1 MNENCYEAVYSE
13 DYADYIVEYNGDRQV
28 LEEIYS
34 NACLLFIDNRYA
46 VLYTRKRDSYME
58 SFGELAYNIFP
69 KLLAP
74 MVGTADVANDG
85 IVMANDGRTML
96 SDDRTNE
103 NVYNSPSVLSM
114 INGENL
120 DNESVL
126 GLDGK
131 DVIIGIVDTGIDI
144 LNEEFRDEA
153 GRTRI
158 KYAWDQSINSFSGDT
173 LEKNTEKMTEETSE
187 EYPFGTYYTEEQL
200 NRVVEEGNSVLRGED
215 NHGNF
220 LASIAAGRNNGIAVN
235 SDLVVVKLKQ
245 AKENLKE
252 LYGVRQG
259 EAYSEADIML
269 AIAYILQCSYRLR
282 KTVSILIGFG
292 TNSGSHTGSAALEA
306 YINNI
311 GILRGV
317 CVSVAGGNE
326 GSAGHHTE
334 GDIEENEQA
343 VIEINVPEKTAF
355 TLEIWGKAPGV
366 YAIGMD
372 IAGGEIIDRIPPR
385 FDRSQ
390 IIRPIFGGG
399 TIYVDYFLVEGQSGD
414 ELILVRFF
422 DTPRGLYRITLTATG
437 AVEKQYRAWL
447 PVSSFVPEGLVFTNP
462 VTWGTVTVPGTA
474 VTPIVSAA
482 YNYSDGSIYVN
493 GSRGYTADL
502 MVKPDLAAP
511 GVNITGAGP
520 YSTSVTGSGS
530 SISAACAV
538 GAAALMQQWSRDR
551 ELSPYINGNQIR
563 QYFIRG
569 ADRERSRQY
578 PDRYFGFGTLDLR
591 KTFEALRNL

>member
-34 NACLLFIDNRYA
+34 NACLFFIDNRYA
-46 VLYTRKRDSYME
+46 ILYSKKRSDYME
-58 SFGELAYNIFP
+58 SFGNLAYNIFP

-74 MVGTADVANDG
+74 MDAAVGEAA
-85 IVMANDGRTML
+85 
-96 SDDRTNE
+96 
-103 NVYNSPSVLSM
+103 YNTPSILSM

-131 DVIIGIVDTGIDI
+131 DIVIGIVDTGIDI
-144 LNEEFRDEA
+144 LNEEFLNEY

-158 KYAWDQSINSFSGDT
+158 KYAWDQSANSSSGDGYAG
-173 LEKNTEKMTEETSE
+173 EF
-187 EYPFGTYYTEEQL
+187 PFGTYYTEEQL
-200 NRVVEEGNSVLRGED
+200 NRFVEEGNSVLRGED
-215 NHGNF
+215 NHGNY

-235 SDLVVVKLKQ
+235 SDLVVVKLKK

-326 GSAGHHTE
+326 GAAGHHTE
-334 GDIEENEQA
+334 GDIEDNEQA

-390 IIRPIFGGG
+390 IIKPIFGGG

-422 DTPRGLYRITLTATG
+422 DTPRGLYRITLTAAG
-437 AVEKQYRAWL
+437 AAEKSYRAWL
-447 PVSSFVPEGLVFTNP
+447 PVSQFAPEGLVFTNP

-474 VTPIVSAA
+474 KTPIVAAA

-493 GSRGYTADL
+493 GSRGYTADSV
-502 MVKPDLAAP
+502 VKPDLAAP
-511 GVNITGAGP
+511 GVGITGAGP
-520 YSTSVTGSGS
+520 YGTTVTGSGS

-551 ELSPYINGNQIR
+551 GLSPYINGNQIR
-563 QYFIRG
+563 QYLIRG
-569 ADRERSRQY
+569 ADRENSRRY
-578 PDRYFGFGTLDLR
+578 PDRYYGFGTLNLR
-591 KTFEALRNL
+591 KTFESLRNL

>member
-34 NACLLFIDNRYA
+34 NACLFFIDNRYA
-46 VLYTRKRDSYME
+46 ILYSKKRSDYME
-58 SFGELAYNIFP
+58 SFGNLAYNIFP

-74 MVGTADVANDG
+74 MDAAVGEAA
-85 IVMANDGRTML
+85 
-96 SDDRTNE
+96 
-103 NVYNSPSVLSM
+103 YNTPSILSM

-131 DVIIGIVDTGIDI
+131 DIVIGIVDTGIDI
-144 LNEEFRDEA
+144 LNEEFLNEY

-158 KYAWDQSINSFSGDT
+158 KYAWDQSVNSSSGDSYAG
-173 LEKNTEKMTEETSE
+173 EF
-187 EYPFGTYYTEEQL
+187 PFGTYYTEEQL
-200 NRVVEEGNSVLRGED
+200 NRFVEEGNSVLRGED
-215 NHGNF
+215 NHGNY

-235 SDLVVVKLKQ
+235 SDLVVVKLKK

-326 GSAGHHTE
+326 GSAGHHTD
-334 GDIEENEQA
+334 GDIEDNEQA

-390 IIRPIFGGG
+390 IIKPIFGGG
-399 TIYVDYFLVEGQSGD
+399 TIYVDYFLVEGQAGD

-437 AVEKQYRAWL
+437 TVEKQYRAWL

-474 VTPIVSAA
+474 VTPIVSGA

-493 GSRGYTADL
+493 GSRGYTANSV
-502 MVKPDLAAP
+502 VKPDLAAP

-520 YSTSVTGSGS
+520 YGTKVTGSGS

-551 ELSPYINGNQIR
+551 GLSPYINGNQIR
-563 QYFIRG
+563 QYLIRG
-569 ADRERSRQY
+569 ADRENSRRY
-578 PDRYFGFGTLDLR
+578 PDRYYGFGTLNLR
-591 KTFEALRNL
+591 KTFESLRNL

>member
-34 NACLLFIDNRYA
+34 NACLFFIDNRYA
-46 VLYTRKRDSYME
+46 ILYSKKRSDYME
-58 SFGELAYNIFP
+58 SFGNLAYNIFP

-74 MVGTADVANDG
+74 MDAAVGEAA
-85 IVMANDGRTML
+85 
-96 SDDRTNE
+96 
-103 NVYNSPSVLSM
+103 YNTPSILSM

-131 DVIIGIVDTGIDI
+131 DIVIGIVDTGIDI
-144 LNEEFRDEA
+144 LNEEFLNEY

-158 KYAWDQSINSFSGDT
+158 KYAWDQSVNSSSGDSYAG
-173 LEKNTEKMTEETSE
+173 EF
-187 EYPFGTYYTEEQL
+187 PFGTYYTEEQL
-200 NRVVEEGNSVLRGED
+200 NRFVEEGNSVLRGED
-215 NHGNF
+215 NHGNL

-235 SDLVVVKLKQ
+235 SDLVVVKLKK

-326 GSAGHHTE
+326 GSAGHHTD

-390 IIRPIFGGG
+390 IIKPIFGGG

-437 AVEKQYRAWL
+437 TVEKQYRAWL

-474 VTPIVSAA
+474 VTPIVSGA

-493 GSRGYTADL
+493 GSRGYTANSV
-502 MVKPDLAAP
+502 VKPDLAAP

-520 YSTSVTGSGS
+520 YGTKVTGSGS

-551 ELSPYINGNQIR
+551 GLSPYINGNQIR

-569 ADRERSRQY
+569 ADRENNRRY
-578 PDRYFGFGTLDLR
+578 PDRYYGFGTLNLR
-591 KTFEALRNL
+591 KTFESLRNL

>member
-34 NACLLFIDNRYA
+34 NACLFFVDNRYA
-46 VLYTRKRDSYME
+46 ILYSKKRSDYME
-58 SFGELAYNIFP
+58 SFGNLAYNIFP

-74 MVGTADVANDG
+74 MDAAVGEAA
-85 IVMANDGRTML
+85 
-96 SDDRTNE
+96 
-103 NVYNSPSVLSM
+103 YNTPSILSM

-131 DVIIGIVDTGIDI
+131 DIVIGIVDTGIDI
-144 LNEEFRDEA
+144 LNEEFLNEY

-158 KYAWDQSINSFSGDT
+158 KYAWDQSVNSSSGDSYAG
-173 LEKNTEKMTEETSE
+173 EF
-187 EYPFGTYYTEEQL
+187 PFGTYYTEEQL
-200 NRVVEEGNSVLRGED
+200 NRFVEEGNSVLRGED
-215 NHGNF
+215 NHGNY
-220 LASIAAGRNNGIAVN
+220 LASIAAGRNNGIAEN
-235 SDLVVVKLKQ
+235 SDLVVVKLKK

-326 GSAGHHTE
+326 GAAGHHTE
-334 GDIEENEQA
+334 GDIEDNEQA

-390 IIRPIFGGG
+390 IIKPIFGGG
-399 TIYVDYFLVEGQSGD
+399 TIYVDYFLVEGQAGD

-437 AVEKQYRAWL
+437 TVEKQYRAWL

-474 VTPIVSAA
+474 VTPIVSGA

-493 GSRGYTADL
+493 GSRGYTANSV
-502 MVKPDLAAP
+502 VKPDLAAP

-520 YSTSVTGSGS
+520 YGTKVTGSGS

-551 ELSPYINGNQIR
+551 GLSPYINGNQIR

-569 ADRERSRQY
+569 ADRENSRRY
-578 PDRYFGFGTLDLR
+578 PDRYYGFGTLNLR
-591 KTFEALRNL
+591 KTFESLRNL

>member
-34 NACLLFIDNRYA
+34 NACLFFIDNRYA
-46 VLYTRKRDSYME
+46 ILYSKKRSDYME
-58 SFGELAYNIFP
+58 SFGNLAYNIFP

-74 MVGTADVANDG
+74 MDEAVGEAA
-85 IVMANDGRTML
+85 
-96 SDDRTNE
+96 
-103 NVYNSPSVLSM
+103 YNTPSILSM

-131 DVIIGIVDTGIDI
+131 DIVIGIVDTGIDI
-144 LNEEFRDEA
+144 LNEEFLNEY

-158 KYAWDQSINSFSGDT
+158 KYAWDQSVNSSSGDSYAG
-173 LEKNTEKMTEETSE
+173 EF
-187 EYPFGTYYTEEQL
+187 PFGTYYTEEQL
-200 NRVVEEGNSVLRGED
+200 NRFVEEGNSVLRGED
-215 NHGNF
+215 NHGNY

-235 SDLVVVKLKQ
+235 SDLVVVKLKK

-326 GSAGHHTE
+326 GSAGHHTD
-334 GDIEENEQA
+334 GDIEDNEQA

-390 IIRPIFGGG
+390 IIKPIFGGG

-437 AVEKQYRAWL
+437 TVEKQYRAWL

-474 VTPIVSAA
+474 VTPIVSGA

-493 GSRGYTADL
+493 GSRGYTANSV
-502 MVKPDLAAP
+502 VKPDLAAP

-520 YSTSVTGSGS
+520 YGTKVTGSGS

-551 ELSPYINGNQIR
+551 GLSPYINGNQIR
-563 QYFIRG
+563 QYLIRG
-569 ADRERSRQY
+569 ADRENSRRY
-578 PDRYFGFGTLDLR
+578 PDRYYGFGTLNLR
-591 KTFEALRNL
+591 KTFESMRNL

>member
-34 NACLLFIDNRYA
+34 NACLFFIDNRYA
-46 VLYTRKRDSYME
+46 ILYSKKRSDYME
-58 SFGELAYNIFP
+58 SFGNLAYNIFP

-74 MVGTADVANDG
+74 MDAAVGETA
-85 IVMANDGRTML
+85 
-96 SDDRTNE
+96 
-103 NVYNSPSVLSM
+103 YNTPSILSM

-131 DVIIGIVDTGIDI
+131 DIVIGIVETGIDI
-144 LNEEFRDEA
+144 LNEEFLNEY

-158 KYAWDQSINSFSGDT
+158 KYAWDQSVNSSSGDSYAG
-173 LEKNTEKMTEETSE
+173 EF
-187 EYPFGTYYTEEQL
+187 PFGTYYTEEQL
-200 NRVVEEGNSVLRGED
+200 NRFVEEGNSVLRGED
-215 NHGNF
+215 NHGNL

-235 SDLVVVKLKQ
+235 SDLVVVKLKK

-326 GSAGHHTE
+326 GSAGHHTD

-390 IIRPIFGGG
+390 IIKPIFGGG

-437 AVEKQYRAWL
+437 TVEKQYRAWL

-474 VTPIVSAA
+474 VTPIVSGA

-493 GSRGYTADL
+493 GSRGYTANSV
-502 MVKPDLAAP
+502 VKPDLAAP

-520 YSTSVTGSGS
+520 YGTKVTGSGS

-551 ELSPYINGNQIR
+551 GLSPYINGNQIR

-569 ADRERSRQY
+569 ADRENNRRY
-578 PDRYFGFGTLDLR
+578 PDRYYGFGTLNLR
-591 KTFEALRNL
+591 KTFESLRNL

>member
-34 NACLLFIDNRYA
+34 NACLFFIDNRYA
-46 VLYTRKRDSYME
+46 ILYSKKRSDYME
-58 SFGELAYNIFP
+58 SFGNLAYNIFP

-74 MVGTADVANDG
+74 MDAAVGETA
-85 IVMANDGRTML
+85 
-96 SDDRTNE
+96 
-103 NVYNSPSVLSM
+103 YNTPSILSM

-131 DVIIGIVDTGIDI
+131 DIVIGIVDTGIDI
-144 LNEEFRDEA
+144 LNEEFLNEY

-158 KYAWDQSINSFSGDT
+158 KYAWDQSVNSSSGDSYAG
-173 LEKNTEKMTEETSE
+173 EF
-187 EYPFGTYYTEEQL
+187 PFGTYYTEEQL
-200 NRVVEEGNSVLRGED
+200 NRFVEEGNSVLRGED
-215 NHGNF
+215 NHGNL

-235 SDLVVVKLKQ
+235 SDLVVVKLKK

-326 GSAGHHTE
+326 GSAGHHTD

-390 IIRPIFGGG
+390 IIKPIFGGG

-437 AVEKQYRAWL
+437 TVEKQYRAWL

-474 VTPIVSAA
+474 VTPIVSGA

-493 GSRGYTADL
+493 GSRGYTANSV
-502 MVKPDLAAP
+502 VKPDLAAP

-520 YSTSVTGSGS
+520 YGTKVTGSGS

-551 ELSPYINGNQIR
+551 GLSPYINGNQIR

-569 ADRERSRQY
+569 ADRENSRRY
-578 PDRYFGFGTLDLR
+578 PDRYYGFGTLNLR
-591 KTFEALRNL
+591 KTFESLRNL

>member
-34 NACLLFIDNRYA
+34 NACLFFIDNRYA
-46 VLYTRKRDSYME
+46 ILYSKKRSDYME
-58 SFGELAYNIFP
+58 SFGNLAYNIFP

-74 MVGTADVANDG
+74 MDAAVGEAA
-85 IVMANDGRTML
+85 
-96 SDDRTNE
+96 
-103 NVYNSPSVLSM
+103 YNTPSILSM

-131 DVIIGIVDTGIDI
+131 DIVIGIVDTGIDI
-144 LNEEFRDEA
+144 LNEEFLNEY

-158 KYAWDQSINSFSGDT
+158 KYAWDQSVNSSSGDGYAG
-173 LEKNTEKMTEETSE
+173 EF
-187 EYPFGTYYTEEQL
+187 PFGTYYTEEQL
-200 NRVVEEGNSVLRGED
+200 NRFVEEGNSVLRGED
-215 NHGNF
+215 NHGNY

-235 SDLVVVKLKQ
+235 SDLVVVKLKK

-326 GSAGHHTE
+326 GSASHHTD
-334 GDIEENEQA
+334 GDIEDNEQA

-390 IIRPIFGGG
+390 IIKPIFGGG

-437 AVEKQYRAWL
+437 TVEKQYRAWL

-474 VTPIVSAA
+474 VTPIVSGA

-493 GSRGYTADL
+493 GSRGYTANSV
-502 MVKPDLAAP
+502 VKPDIAAP

-520 YSTSVTGSGS
+520 YGTKVTGSGS

-551 ELSPYINGNQIR
+551 GLSPYINGNQIR
-563 QYFIRG
+563 QYLIRG
-569 ADRERSRQY
+569 ADRENSRRY
-578 PDRYFGFGTLDLR
+578 PDRYYGFGTLNLR
-591 KTFEALRNL
+591 KTFESLRNL

>member
-34 NACLLFIDNRYA
+34 NACLFFIDNRYA
-46 VLYTRKRDSYME
+46 ILYSKKRSDYME
-58 SFGELAYNIFP
+58 SFGNLAYNIFP

-74 MVGTADVANDG
+74 MDAAVGEAA
-85 IVMANDGRTML
+85 
-96 SDDRTNE
+96 
-103 NVYNSPSVLSM
+103 YNTPSILSM

-131 DVIIGIVDTGIDI
+131 DIVIGIVDTGIDI
-144 LNEEFRDEA
+144 LNEEFLNEY

-158 KYAWDQSINSFSGDT
+158 KYAWDQSVNSSSGDGYAG
-173 LEKNTEKMTEETSE
+173 EF
-187 EYPFGTYYTEEQL
+187 PFGTYYTEEQL
-200 NRVVEEGNSVLRGED
+200 NRFVEEGNSVLRGED
-215 NHGNF
+215 NHGNY

-235 SDLVVVKLKQ
+235 SDLVVVKLKK

-259 EAYSEADIML
+259 KAYSEADIML

-326 GSAGHHTE
+326 GSAGHHTD

-390 IIRPIFGGG
+390 IIKPIFGGG

-414 ELILVRFF
+414 ELMLVRFF

-437 AVEKQYRAWL
+437 TVEKQYRAWL

-474 VTPIVSAA
+474 VTPIVSGA

-493 GSRGYTADL
+493 GSRGYTANSV
-502 MVKPDLAAP
+502 VKPDLAAP

-520 YSTSVTGSGS
+520 YGTKVTGSGS

-551 ELSPYINGNQIR
+551 GLSPYINGNQIR

-569 ADRERSRQY
+569 ADRENSRRY
-578 PDRYFGFGTLDLR
+578 PDRYYGFGTLNLR
-591 KTFEALRNL
+591 KTFESLRNL

>member
-34 NACLLFIDNRYA
+34 NACLFFIDNRYA
-46 VLYTRKRDSYME
+46 ILYSKKRSDYME
-58 SFGELAYNIFP
+58 SFGNLAYNIFP

-74 MVGTADVANDG
+74 MDEAVGEAA
-85 IVMANDGRTML
+85 
-96 SDDRTNE
+96 
-103 NVYNSPSVLSM
+103 YNTPSILSM

-131 DVIIGIVDTGIDI
+131 DIVIGIVDTGIDI
-144 LNEEFRDEA
+144 LNEEFLNEY

-158 KYAWDQSINSFSGDT
+158 KYAWDQSVNSSSGDSYAG
-173 LEKNTEKMTEETSE
+173 EF
-187 EYPFGTYYTEEQL
+187 PFGTYYTEEQL
-200 NRVVEEGNSVLRGED
+200 NRFVEEGNSVLRGED
-215 NHGNF
+215 NHGNY
-220 LASIAAGRNNGIAVN
+220 LASIAAGRNNGIAEN
-235 SDLVVVKLKQ
+235 SDLVVVKLKK

-326 GSAGHHTE
+326 GSAGHHTD

-390 IIRPIFGGG
+390 IIKPIFGGG

-437 AVEKQYRAWL
+437 TVEKQYRAWL

-474 VTPIVSAA
+474 VTPIVSGA

-493 GSRGYTADL
+493 GSRGYTANSV
-502 MVKPDLAAP
+502 VKPDLAAP

-520 YSTSVTGSGS
+520 YGTKVTGSGS

-551 ELSPYINGNQIR
+551 GLSPYINGNQIR
-563 QYFIRG
+563 QYLIRG
-569 ADRERSRQY
+569 ADRENSRRY
-578 PDRYFGFGTLDLR
+578 PDRYYGFGILNLR
-591 KTFEALRNL
+591 KTFESLRNL

>member
-34 NACLLFIDNRYA
+34 DACLFFIDNRYA
-46 VLYTRKRDSYME
+46 ILYSKKRSDYME
-58 SFGELAYNIFP
+58 SFGNLAYNIFP

-74 MVGTADVANDG
+74 MDAAVGEAA
-85 IVMANDGRTML
+85 
-96 SDDRTNE
+96 
-103 NVYNSPSVLSM
+103 YNTPSILSM

-131 DVIIGIVDTGIDI
+131 DIVIGIVDTGIDI
-144 LNEEFRDEA
+144 LNEEFLNEY

-158 KYAWDQSINSFSGDT
+158 KYAWDQSVNSSSGDSYAG
-173 LEKNTEKMTEETSE
+173 EF
-187 EYPFGTYYTEEQL
+187 PFGTYYTEEQL
-200 NRVVEEGNSVLRGED
+200 NRFVEEGNSVLRGED
-215 NHGNF
+215 NHGNY

-235 SDLVVVKLKQ
+235 SDLVVVKLKK

-326 GSAGHHTE
+326 GSAGHHTD

-390 IIRPIFGGG
+390 IIKPIFGGG
-399 TIYVDYFLVEGQSGD
+399 TIYVDYFLVEGQAGD

-437 AVEKQYRAWL
+437 TVEKQYRAWL

-474 VTPIVSAA
+474 VTPIVSGA

-493 GSRGYTADL
+493 GSRGYTANSV
-502 MVKPDLAAP
+502 VKPDLAAP

-520 YSTSVTGSGS
+520 YGTKVTGSGS

-551 ELSPYINGNQIR
+551 GLSPYINGNQIR
-563 QYFIRG
+563 QYLIRG
-569 ADRERSRQY
+569 ADRENSRRY
-578 PDRYFGFGTLDLR
+578 PDRYYGFGTLNLR
-591 KTFEALRNL
+591 KTFESLRNL

>member
-34 NACLLFIDNRYA
+34 NACLFFIDNRYA
-46 VLYTRKRDSYME
+46 ILYSKKRSDYME
-58 SFGELAYNIFP
+58 SFGNLAYNIFP

-74 MVGTADVANDG
+74 MDVAG
-85 IVMANDGRTML
+85 GEAA
-96 SDDRTNE
+96 
-103 NVYNSPSVLSM
+103 YNTPSILSM

-131 DVIIGIVDTGIDI
+131 DIVIGIVDTGIDI
-144 LNEEFRDEA
+144 LNEEFLNEY

-158 KYAWDQSINSFSGDT
+158 KYAWDQSVNSSSGDSYAG
-173 LEKNTEKMTEETSE
+173 EF
-187 EYPFGTYYTEEQL
+187 PFGTYYTEEQL
-200 NRVVEEGNSVLRGED
+200 NRFVEEGKSVLRGED
-215 NHGNF
+215 NHGNY
-220 LASIAAGRNNGIAVN
+220 LASIAAGRNNGIAEN
-235 SDLVVVKLKQ
+235 SDLVVVKLKK

-252 LYGVRQG
+252 LYGVRRG

-326 GSAGHHTE
+326 GAAGHHTE
-334 GDIEENEQA
+334 GDIEDNEQA

-390 IIRPIFGGG
+390 IIKPIFGGG

-422 DTPRGLYRITLTATG
+422 DTPRGLYRITLTAAG
-437 AVEKQYRAWL
+437 AAGKSYRAWL
-447 PVSSFVPEGLVFTNP
+447 PVSQFAPEGLVLTNP

-474 VTPIVSAA
+474 KTPIVAAA

-493 GSRGYTADL
+493 GSRGYTADSV
-502 MVKPDLAAP
+502 VKPDLAAP

-520 YSTSVTGSGS
+520 YGTKVTGSGS

-551 ELSPYINGNQIR
+551 GLSPYINGNQIR
-563 QYFIRG
+563 QYLIRG
-569 ADRERSRQY
+569 ADRENSRRY
-578 PDRYFGFGTLDLR
+578 PDRYYGFGILNLR
-591 KTFEALRNL
+591 KTFESLRNL

>member
-13 DYADYIVEYNGDRQV
+13 DYADYIVEYNGDRQI

-34 NACLLFIDNRYA
+34 NACLFFIDNRYA
-46 VLYTRKRDSYME
+46 ILYSKKRSDYME
-58 SFGELAYNIFP
+58 SFGNLAYNIFP

-74 MVGTADVANDG
+74 MDVAEG
-85 IVMANDGRTML
+85 EAA
-96 SDDRTNE
+96 
-103 NVYNSPSVLSM
+103 YNTPSILSM

-131 DVIIGIVDTGIDI
+131 DIVIGIVDTGIDI
-144 LNEEFRDEA
+144 LNEEFLNEY

-158 KYAWDQSINSFSGDT
+158 KYAWDQSVNSSSGDSYAG
-173 LEKNTEKMTEETSE
+173 EF
-187 EYPFGTYYTEEQL
+187 PFGTYYTEEQL
-200 NRVVEEGNSVLRGED
+200 NRFVEEGNSVLRGED
-215 NHGNF
+215 NHGNY

-245 AKENLKE
+245 AKGNLKE

-326 GSAGHHTE
+326 GAAGHHTE
-334 GDIEENEQA
+334 GDIEDNEQA

-390 IIRPIFGGG
+390 IIKPIFGGG

-422 DTPRGLYRITLTATG
+422 DTPRGLYRITLTAAG
-437 AVEKQYRAWL
+437 AAGKSYRAWL
-447 PVSSFVPEGLVFTNP
+447 PVSQFAPEGLVFTNP

-474 VTPIVSAA
+474 KTPIVAAA

-493 GSRGYTADL
+493 GSRGYTADSV
-502 MVKPDLAAP
+502 VKPDLAAP
-511 GVNITGAGP
+511 GVGITGAGP
-520 YSTSVTGSGS
+520 YGTTVTGSGS

-551 ELSPYINGNQIR
+551 GLSPYINGNQIR

-569 ADRERSRQY
+569 ADRENNRRY
-578 PDRYFGFGTLDLR
+578 PDRYYGFGTLNLR
-591 KTFEALRNL
+591 KTFESLRTL

>member
-34 NACLLFIDNRYA
+34 NACLFFIDNRYA
-46 VLYTRKRDSYME
+46 ILYSKKRSDYME
-58 SFGELAYNIFP
+58 SFGNLAYNIFP

-74 MVGTADVANDG
+74 MDAAGGEAA
-85 IVMANDGRTML
+85 
-96 SDDRTNE
+96 
-103 NVYNSPSVLSM
+103 YNTPSILSM

-131 DVIIGIVDTGIDI
+131 DIVIGIVDTGIDI
-144 LNEEFRDEA
+144 LNEEFLNEY

-158 KYAWDQSINSFSGDT
+158 KYAWDQSVNSSSGDSYAG
-173 LEKNTEKMTEETSE
+173 EF
-187 EYPFGTYYTEEQL
+187 PFGTYYTEEQL
-200 NRVVEEGNSVLRGED
+200 NRFVEEGNSVLRGED

-220 LASIAAGRNNGIAVN
+220 LASIAAGRNNGIAEN
-235 SDLVVVKLKQ
+235 SDLVVVKLKK

-326 GSAGHHTE
+326 GSAGHHTD

-390 IIRPIFGGG
+390 IIKPIFGGG

-437 AVEKQYRAWL
+437 TVEKQYRAWL

-474 VTPIVSAA
+474 VTPIVSGA

-493 GSRGYTADL
+493 GSRGYTANSV
-502 MVKPDLAAP
+502 VKPDLAAP

-520 YSTSVTGSGS
+520 YGTKVTGSGS

-551 ELSPYINGNQIR
+551 GLSPYINGNQIR

-569 ADRERSRQY
+569 ADRENNRRY
-578 PDRYFGFGTLDLR
+578 PDRYYGFGTLNLR
-591 KTFEALRNL
+591 KTFESLRNL

>member
-13 DYADYIVEYNGDRQV
+13 DYADYIVEYNGDRQI

-34 NACLLFIDNRYA
+34 NACLFFIDNRYA
-46 VLYTRKRDSYME
+46 ILYSKKRSDYME
-58 SFGELAYNIFP
+58 SFGNLAYNIFP

-74 MVGTADVANDG
+74 MDVAG
-85 IVMANDGRTML
+85 GEAA
-96 SDDRTNE
+96 
-103 NVYNSPSVLSM
+103 YNTPSILSM

-131 DVIIGIVDTGIDI
+131 DIVIGIVDTGIDI
-144 LNEEFRDEA
+144 LNEEFLNEY

-158 KYAWDQSINSFSGDT
+158 KYAWDQSVNSSSGDSYAG
-173 LEKNTEKMTEETSE
+173 EF
-187 EYPFGTYYTEEQL
+187 PFGTYYTEEQL
-200 NRVVEEGNSVLRGED
+200 NRFVEEGNSVLRGED
-215 NHGNF
+215 NHGNY

-245 AKENLKE
+245 AKGNLKE

-326 GSAGHHTE
+326 GADGHHTE
-334 GDIEENEQA
+334 GDIEDNEQA

-390 IIRPIFGGG
+390 IIKPIFGGG

-422 DTPRGLYRITLTATG
+422 DTPRGLYRITLTAAG
-437 AVEKQYRAWL
+437 AAGKSYRAWL
-447 PVSSFVPEGLVFTNP
+447 PVSQFAPEGLVFTNP

-474 VTPIVSAA
+474 KTPIVAAA

-493 GSRGYTADL
+493 GSRGYTADSV
-502 MVKPDLAAP
+502 VKPDLAAP
-511 GVNITGAGP
+511 GVGITGAGP
-520 YSTSVTGSGS
+520 YGTTVTGSGS

-551 ELSPYINGNQIR
+551 GLSPYINGNQIR
-563 QYFIRG
+563 QYLIRG
-569 ADRERSRQY
+569 ADRENSHRY
-578 PDRYFGFGTLDLR
+578 PDRYYGFGILNLR
-591 KTFEALRNL
+591 KTFESLRNL

>member
-34 NACLLFIDNRYA
+34 NACLFFIDNRYA
-46 VLYTRKRDSYME
+46 ILYSKKRSDYME
-58 SFGELAYNIFP
+58 SFGNLAYNIFP

-74 MVGTADVANDG
+74 MDAAVGEAA
-85 IVMANDGRTML
+85 
-96 SDDRTNE
+96 
-103 NVYNSPSVLSM
+103 YNTPSILSM

-131 DVIIGIVDTGIDI
+131 DIVIGIVDTGIDI
-144 LNEEFRDEA
+144 LNEEFLNEY

-158 KYAWDQSINSFSGDT
+158 KYAWDQSVNSSSGDGYAG
-173 LEKNTEKMTEETSE
+173 EF
-187 EYPFGTYYTEEQL
+187 PFGTYYTEEQL
-200 NRVVEEGNSVLRGED
+200 NRFVEEGNSVLRGED
-215 NHGNF
+215 NHGNY

-235 SDLVVVKLKQ
+235 SDLVVVKLKK

-317 CVSVAGGNE
+317 CVRVAGGNE
-326 GSAGHHTE
+326 GSASHHTD
-334 GDIEENEQA
+334 GDIEDNEQA

-390 IIRPIFGGG
+390 IIKPIFGGG
-399 TIYVDYFLVEGQSGD
+399 TIYVDYFLVEGQAGD

-437 AVEKQYRAWL
+437 TVEKQYRAWL

-474 VTPIVSAA
+474 VTPIVSGA

-493 GSRGYTADL
+493 GSRGYTANSV
-502 MVKPDLAAP
+502 VKPDLAAP

-520 YSTSVTGSGS
+520 YGTKVTGSGS

-551 ELSPYINGNQIR
+551 GLSPYINGNQIR
-563 QYFIRG
+563 QYLIRG
-569 ADRERSRQY
+569 ADRENSRRY
-578 PDRYFGFGTLDLR
+578 PDRYYGFGTLNLR
-591 KTFEALRNL
+591 KTFESLRNL

>member
-34 NACLLFIDNRYA
+34 NACLFFIDNRYA
-46 VLYTRKRDSYME
+46 ILYSKKRSDYME
-58 SFGELAYNIFP
+58 SFGNLAYNIFP

-74 MVGTADVANDG
+74 MDAAVGEAA
-85 IVMANDGRTML
+85 
-96 SDDRTNE
+96 
-103 NVYNSPSVLSM
+103 YNTPSILSM

-131 DVIIGIVDTGIDI
+131 DIVIGIVDTGIDI
-144 LNEEFRDEA
+144 LNEEFLNEY

-158 KYAWDQSINSFSGDT
+158 KYAWDQSVNSSSGDGYAG
-173 LEKNTEKMTEETSE
+173 EF
-187 EYPFGTYYTEEQL
+187 PFGTYYTEEQL
-200 NRVVEEGNSVLRGED
+200 NRFVEEGNSVLRGED
-215 NHGNF
+215 NHGNY

-235 SDLVVVKLKQ
+235 SDLVVVKLKK

-259 EAYSEADIML
+259 KAYSEADIML

-326 GSAGHHTE
+326 GSAGHHTD

-390 IIRPIFGGG
+390 IIKPIFGGG

-437 AVEKQYRAWL
+437 TVEKQYRAWL

-474 VTPIVSAA
+474 VTPIVSGA

-493 GSRGYTADL
+493 GSRGYTANSV
-502 MVKPDLAAP
+502 VKPDLAAP

-520 YSTSVTGSGS
+520 YGTKVTGSGS

-551 ELSPYINGNQIR
+551 GLSPYINGNQIR

-569 ADRERSRQY
+569 ADRENSRRY
-578 PDRYFGFGTLDLR
+578 PDRYYGFGTLNLR
-591 KTFEALRNL
+591 KTFESLRNL

>member
-34 NACLLFIDNRYA
+34 NACLFFIDNRYA
-46 VLYTRKRDSYME
+46 ILYSKKRSDYME
-58 SFGELAYNIFP
+58 SFGNLAYNIFP

-74 MVGTADVANDG
+74 MDAAGGEAA
-85 IVMANDGRTML
+85 
-96 SDDRTNE
+96 
-103 NVYNSPSVLSM
+103 YNTPSILSM

-131 DVIIGIVDTGIDI
+131 DIVIGIVDTGIDI
-144 LNEEFRDEA
+144 LNEEFLNEY

-158 KYAWDQSINSFSGDT
+158 KYAWDQSVNSSSGDGYAG
-173 LEKNTEKMTEETSE
+173 EF
-187 EYPFGTYYTEEQL
+187 PFGTYYTEEQL
-200 NRVVEEGNSVLRGED
+200 NRFVEEGNSVLRGED
-215 NHGNF
+215 NHGNY
-220 LASIAAGRNNGIAVN
+220 LASIAAGRNNGIAEN
-235 SDLVVVKLKQ
+235 SDLVVVKLKK

-326 GSAGHHTE
+326 GAAGHHTE
-334 GDIEENEQA
+334 GDIEDNEQA

-390 IIRPIFGGG
+390 IIKPIFGGG
-399 TIYVDYFLVEGQSGD
+399 TIYVDYFLVEGQAGD

-437 AVEKQYRAWL
+437 TVEKQYRAWL

-474 VTPIVSAA
+474 VTPIVSGA

-493 GSRGYTADL
+493 GSRGYTANSV
-502 MVKPDLAAP
+502 VKPDLAAP

-520 YSTSVTGSGS
+520 YGTKVTGSGS

-538 GAAALMQQWSRDR
+538 GAAALMQQWSRDSG
-551 ELSPYINGNQIR
+551 LSPYINGNQIR
-563 QYFIRG
+563 QYLIRG
-569 ADRERSRQY
+569 ADRENSRRY
-578 PDRYFGFGTLDLR
+578 PDRYYGFGTLNLR
-591 KTFEALRNL
+591 KTFESLRNL

>member
-34 NACLLFIDNRYA
+34 NACLFFIDNRYA
-46 VLYTRKRDSYME
+46 ILYSKKRSDYME
-58 SFGELAYNIFP
+58 SFGNLAYNIFP

-74 MVGTADVANDG
+74 MDAVVGEAA
-85 IVMANDGRTML
+85 
-96 SDDRTNE
+96 
-103 NVYNSPSVLSM
+103 YNTPSILSM

-131 DVIIGIVDTGIDI
+131 DIVIGIVDTGIDI
-144 LNEEFRDEA
+144 LNEEFLNEY

-158 KYAWDQSINSFSGDT
+158 KYAWDQSVNSSSGDSYAG
-173 LEKNTEKMTEETSE
+173 EF
-187 EYPFGTYYTEEQL
+187 PFGTYYTEEQL
-200 NRVVEEGNSVLRGED
+200 NRFVEEGNSVLRGED
-215 NHGNF
+215 NHGNY

-245 AKENLKE
+245 AKGNLKE

-326 GSAGHHTE
+326 GAAGHHTE
-334 GDIEENEQA
+334 GDIEDNEQA

-390 IIRPIFGGG
+390 IIKPIFGGG

-422 DTPRGLYRITLTATG
+422 DTPRGLYRITLTAAG
-437 AVEKQYRAWL
+437 AAGKSYRAWL
-447 PVSSFVPEGLVFTNP
+447 PVSQFAPEGLVFTNP

-474 VTPIVSAA
+474 KTPIVAAA

-493 GSRGYTADL
+493 GSRGYTADSV
-502 MVKPDLAAP
+502 VKPDLAAP
-511 GVNITGAGP
+511 GVGITGAGP
-520 YSTSVTGSGS
+520 YGTTVTGSGS

-551 ELSPYINGNQIR
+551 GLSPYINGNQIR
-563 QYFIRG
+563 QYLIRG
-569 ADRERSRQY
+569 ADRENSHRY
-578 PDRYFGFGTLDLR
+578 PDRYYGFGILNLR
-591 KTFEALRNL
+591 KTFESLRNL

>member
-13 DYADYIVEYNGDRQV
+13 DYADYIVEYNGDRQI

-34 NACLLFIDNRYA
+34 NACLFFIDNRYA
-46 VLYTRKRDSYME
+46 ILYSKKRSDYME
-58 SFGELAYNIFP
+58 SFGNLAYNIFP

-74 MVGTADVANDG
+74 MDVAEG
-85 IVMANDGRTML
+85 EAA
-96 SDDRTNE
+96 
-103 NVYNSPSVLSM
+103 YNTPSILSM

-131 DVIIGIVDTGIDI
+131 DIVIGIVDTGIDI
-144 LNEEFRDEA
+144 LNEEFLNEY

-158 KYAWDQSINSFSGDT
+158 KYVWDQSVNSSSGDSYAG
-173 LEKNTEKMTEETSE
+173 EF
-187 EYPFGTYYTEEQL
+187 PFGTYYTEEQL
-200 NRVVEEGNSVLRGED
+200 NRFVEEGNSVLRGED
-215 NHGNF
+215 NHGNY

-245 AKENLKE
+245 AKGNLKE

-326 GSAGHHTE
+326 GAAGHHTE
-334 GDIEENEQA
+334 GDIEDNEQA

-390 IIRPIFGGG
+390 IIKPIFGGG

-422 DTPRGLYRITLTATG
+422 DTPRGLYRITLTAAG
-437 AVEKQYRAWL
+437 AAGKSYRAWL
-447 PVSSFVPEGLVFTNP
+447 PVSQFAPEGLVFTNP

-474 VTPIVSAA
+474 KTPIVAAA

-493 GSRGYTADL
+493 GSRGYTADSV
-502 MVKPDLAAP
+502 VKPDLAAP
-511 GVNITGAGP
+511 GVGITGAGP
-520 YSTSVTGSGS
+520 YGTTVTGSGS

-551 ELSPYINGNQIR
+551 GLSPYINGNQIR
-563 QYFIRG
+563 QYLIRG
-569 ADRERSRQY
+569 ADRENSRRY
-578 PDRYFGFGTLDLR
+578 PDRYYGFGILNLR
-591 KTFEALRNL
+591 KTFESLRNL

>member
-13 DYADYIVEYNGDRQV
+13 DYADYIVEYNGDRQI

-34 NACLLFIDNRYA
+34 NACLFFIDNRYA
-46 VLYTRKRDSYME
+46 ILYSKKRSDYME
-58 SFGELAYNIFP
+58 SFGNLAYNIFP

-74 MVGTADVANDG
+74 MDVAEG
-85 IVMANDGRTML
+85 EAA
-96 SDDRTNE
+96 
-103 NVYNSPSVLSM
+103 YNTPSILSM

-131 DVIIGIVDTGIDI
+131 DIVIGIVDTGIDI
-144 LNEEFRDEA
+144 LNEEFLNEY

-158 KYAWDQSINSFSGDT
+158 KYAWDQSVNSSSGDSYAG
-173 LEKNTEKMTEETSE
+173 EF
-187 EYPFGTYYTEEQL
+187 PFGTYYTEEQL
-200 NRVVEEGNSVLRGED
+200 NRFVEEGNSVLRGED
-215 NHGNF
+215 NHGNY

-245 AKENLKE
+245 AKGNLKE

-326 GSAGHHTE
+326 GAAGHHTE
-334 GDIEENEQA
+334 GDIEDNEQA

-390 IIRPIFGGG
+390 IIKPIFGGG

-422 DTPRGLYRITLTATG
+422 DTPRGLYRITLTAAG
-437 AVEKQYRAWL
+437 AAGKSYRAWL
-447 PVSSFVPEGLVFTNP
+447 PVSQFAPEGLVFTNP

-474 VTPIVSAA
+474 KTPIVAAA

-493 GSRGYTADL
+493 GSRGYTADSV
-502 MVKPDLAAP
+502 VKPDLAAP
-511 GVNITGAGP
+511 GVGITGAGP
-520 YSTSVTGSGS
+520 YGTTVTGSGS

-551 ELSPYINGNQIR
+551 GLSPYINGNQIR
-563 QYFIRG
+563 QYLIRG
-569 ADRERSRQY
+569 ADRENSHRY
-578 PDRYFGFGTLDLR
+578 PDRYYGFGILNLR
-591 KTFEALRNL
+591 KTFESLRNL

>member
-34 NACLLFIDNRYA
+34 NACLFFIDNRYA
-46 VLYTRKRDSYME
+46 ILYSKKRSDYME
-58 SFGELAYNIFP
+58 SFGNLAYNIFP

-74 MVGTADVANDG
+74 MDVAEG
-85 IVMANDGRTML
+85 EAA
-96 SDDRTNE
+96 
-103 NVYNSPSVLSM
+103 YNTPSILSM

-131 DVIIGIVDTGIDI
+131 DIVIGIVDTGIDI
-144 LNEEFRDEA
+144 LNEEFLNEY

-158 KYAWDQSINSFSGDT
+158 KYAWDQSVNSSSGDGYAG
-173 LEKNTEKMTEETSE
+173 EF
-187 EYPFGTYYTEEQL
+187 PFGTYYTEEQL
-200 NRVVEEGNSVLRGED
+200 NRFVEEGNSVLRGED
-215 NHGNF
+215 NHGNY

-245 AKENLKE
+245 AKGNLKE

-326 GSAGHHTE
+326 GAAGHHTE
-334 GDIEENEQA
+334 GDIEDNEQA

-390 IIRPIFGGG
+390 IIKPIFGGG

-422 DTPRGLYRITLTATG
+422 DTPRGLYRITLTAAG
-437 AVEKQYRAWL
+437 AAGKSYRAWL
-447 PVSSFVPEGLVFTNP
+447 PVSQFAPEGLVFTNP

-474 VTPIVSAA
+474 KTPIVAAA

-493 GSRGYTADL
+493 GSRGYTADSV
-502 MVKPDLAAP
+502 VKPDLAAP
-511 GVNITGAGP
+511 GVGITGAGP
-520 YSTSVTGSGS
+520 YGTTVTGSGS

-551 ELSPYINGNQIR
+551 GLSPYINGNQIR
-563 QYFIRG
+563 QYLIRG
-569 ADRERSRQY
+569 ADRENSRRY
-578 PDRYFGFGTLDLR
+578 PDRYYGFGILNLR
-591 KTFEALRNL
+591 KTFESLRNL

>member
-34 NACLLFIDNRYA
+34 NACLFFIDNRYA
-46 VLYTRKRDSYME
+46 ILYSKKRSDYME
-58 SFGELAYNIFP
+58 SFGNLAYNIFP

-74 MVGTADVANDG
+74 MDAAVGEAA
-85 IVMANDGRTML
+85 
-96 SDDRTNE
+96 
-103 NVYNSPSVLSM
+103 YNTPSILSM

-131 DVIIGIVDTGIDI
+131 DIVIGIVDTGIDI
-144 LNEEFRDEA
+144 LNEEFLNEY

-158 KYAWDQSINSFSGDT
+158 KYAWNQSVNSSSGDSYAG
-173 LEKNTEKMTEETSE
+173 EF
-187 EYPFGTYYTEEQL
+187 PFGTYYTEEQL
-200 NRVVEEGNSVLRGED
+200 NRFVEEGNSVLRGED

-235 SDLVVVKLKQ
+235 SDLVVVKLKK

-326 GSAGHHTE
+326 GSAGHHTD
-334 GDIEENEQA
+334 GDIEDNEQA

-390 IIRPIFGGG
+390 IIKPIFGGG
-399 TIYVDYFLVEGQSGD
+399 TIYVDYFLVEGQAGD

-437 AVEKQYRAWL
+437 TVEKQYRAWL

-474 VTPIVSAA
+474 VTPIVSGA

-493 GSRGYTADL
+493 GSRGYTANSV
-502 MVKPDLAAP
+502 VKPDIAAP

-520 YSTSVTGSGS
+520 YGTKVTGSGS

-551 ELSPYINGNQIR
+551 GLSPYINGNQIR
-563 QYFIRG
+563 QYLIRG
-569 ADRERSRQY
+569 ADRENSRRY
-578 PDRYFGFGTLDLR
+578 PDRYYGFGTLNLR
-591 KTFEALRNL
+591 KTFESLRNL

>member
-34 NACLLFIDNRYA
+34 NACLFFIDNRYA
-46 VLYTRKRDSYME
+46 ILYSKKRSDYME
-58 SFGELAYNIFP
+58 SFGNLAYNIFP

-74 MVGTADVANDG
+74 MDAVVGEAA
-85 IVMANDGRTML
+85 
-96 SDDRTNE
+96 
-103 NVYNSPSVLSM
+103 YNTPSILSM

-131 DVIIGIVDTGIDI
+131 DIVIGIVDTGIDI
-144 LNEEFRDEA
+144 LNEEFLNEY

-158 KYAWDQSINSFSGDT
+158 KYAWDQSVNSSSGDSYAG
-173 LEKNTEKMTEETSE
+173 EF
-187 EYPFGTYYTEEQL
+187 PFGTYYTEEQL
-200 NRVVEEGNSVLRGED
+200 NRFVEEGNSVLRGED
-215 NHGNF
+215 NHGNY

-245 AKENLKE
+245 AKGNLKE

-326 GSAGHHTE
+326 GAAGHHTE
-334 GDIEENEQA
+334 GDIEDNEQA

-390 IIRPIFGGG
+390 IIKPIFGGG

-422 DTPRGLYRITLTATG
+422 DTPRGLYRITLTAAG
-437 AVEKQYRAWL
+437 AAGKSYRAWL
-447 PVSSFVPEGLVFTNP
+447 PVSQFAPEGLVFTNP

-474 VTPIVSAA
+474 KTPIVAAA
-482 YNYSDGSIYVN
+482 YNYSDGSIHVN
-493 GSRGYTADL
+493 GSRGYTADSV
-502 MVKPDLAAP
+502 VKPDLAAP
-511 GVNITGAGP
+511 GVGITGAGP
-520 YSTSVTGSGS
+520 YGTTVTGSGS

-551 ELSPYINGNQIR
+551 GLSPYINGNQIR
-563 QYFIRG
+563 QYLIRG
-569 ADRERSRQY
+569 ADRENSHRY
-578 PDRYFGFGTLDLR
+578 PDRYYGFGILNLR
-591 KTFEALRNL
+591 KTFESLRNL

>member
-34 NACLLFIDNRYA
+34 NACLFFIDNRYA
-46 VLYTRKRDSYME
+46 ILYSKKRSDYME
-58 SFGELAYNIFP
+58 SFGNLAYNIFP

-74 MVGTADVANDG
+74 MDAAVGEAA
-85 IVMANDGRTML
+85 
-96 SDDRTNE
+96 
-103 NVYNSPSVLSM
+103 YNTPSILSM

-131 DVIIGIVDTGIDI
+131 DIVIGIVDTGIDI
-144 LNEEFRDEA
+144 LNEEFLNEY

-158 KYAWDQSINSFSGDT
+158 KYAWDQSVNSSSGDSYAG
-173 LEKNTEKMTEETSE
+173 EF
-187 EYPFGTYYTEEQL
+187 PFGTYYTEEQL
-200 NRVVEEGNSVLRGED
+200 NRFVEEGNSVLRGED
-215 NHGNF
+215 NHGNY

-235 SDLVVVKLKQ
+235 SDLVVVKLKK

-326 GSAGHHTE
+326 GSAGHHTD

-390 IIRPIFGGG
+390 IIKPIFGGG

-437 AVEKQYRAWL
+437 TVEKQYRAWL

-474 VTPIVSAA
+474 VTPIVSGA

-493 GSRGYTADL
+493 GSRGYTANSV
-502 MVKPDLAAP
+502 VKPDLAAP

-520 YSTSVTGSGS
+520 YGTKVTGSGS

-551 ELSPYINGNQIR
+551 GLSPYINGNQIR
-563 QYFIRG
+563 QYLIRG
-569 ADRERSRQY
+569 ADRENIRRY
-578 PDRYFGFGTLDLR
+578 PDRYYGFGTLNLR
-591 KTFEALRNL
+591 KTFESLRNL

>member
-13 DYADYIVEYNGDRQV
+13 DYADYIVEYNGDRQI

-34 NACLLFIDNRYA
+34 NACLFFIDNRYA
-46 VLYTRKRDSYME
+46 ILYSKKRSDYME
-58 SFGELAYNIFP
+58 SFGNLAYNIFP

-74 MVGTADVANDG
+74 MDAAVGEAA
-85 IVMANDGRTML
+85 
-96 SDDRTNE
+96 
-103 NVYNSPSVLSM
+103 YNTPSILSM

-131 DVIIGIVDTGIDI
+131 DIVIGIVDTGIDI
-144 LNEEFRDEA
+144 LNEEFLNEY

-158 KYAWDQSINSFSGDT
+158 KYAWDQSVNSSSGDSYAG
-173 LEKNTEKMTEETSE
+173 EF
-187 EYPFGTYYTEEQL
+187 PFGTYYTEEQL
-200 NRVVEEGNSVLRGED
+200 NRFVEEGNSVLRGED
-215 NHGNF
+215 NHGNY

-245 AKENLKE
+245 AKGNLKE

-326 GSAGHHTE
+326 GAAGHHTE
-334 GDIEENEQA
+334 GDIEDNEQA

-390 IIRPIFGGG
+390 IIKPIFGGG

-422 DTPRGLYRITLTATG
+422 DTPRGLYRITLTAAG
-437 AVEKQYRAWL
+437 AAGKSYRAWL
-447 PVSSFVPEGLVFTNP
+447 PVSQFAPEGLVFTNP

-474 VTPIVSAA
+474 KTPIVAAA

-493 GSRGYTADL
+493 GSRGYTADSV
-502 MVKPDLAAP
+502 VKPDLAAP
-511 GVNITGAGP
+511 GVGITGAGP
-520 YSTSVTGSGS
+520 YGTTVTGSGS

-551 ELSPYINGNQIR
+551 GLSPYINGNQIR
-563 QYFIRG
+563 QYLIRG
-569 ADRERSRQY
+569 ADRENSHRY
-578 PDRYFGFGTLDLR
+578 PDRYYGFGILNLR
-591 KTFEALRNL
+591 KTFESLRNL

>member
-34 NACLLFIDNRYA
+34 NACLFFIDNRYA
-46 VLYTRKRDSYME
+46 ILYSKKRSDYME
-58 SFGELAYNIFP
+58 SFGNLAYNIFP

-74 MVGTADVANDG
+74 MDVAEG
-85 IVMANDGRTML
+85 EAA
-96 SDDRTNE
+96 
-103 NVYNSPSVLSM
+103 YNTPSILSM

-131 DVIIGIVDTGIDI
+131 DIVIGIVDTGIDI
-144 LNEEFRDEA
+144 LNEEFLNEY

-158 KYAWDQSINSFSGDT
+158 KYAWDQSVNSSSGDGYAG
-173 LEKNTEKMTEETSE
+173 EF
-187 EYPFGTYYTEEQL
+187 PFGTYYTEEQL
-200 NRVVEEGNSVLRGED
+200 NRFVEEGNSVLRGED
-215 NHGNF
+215 NHGNY

-245 AKENLKE
+245 AKGNLKE

-326 GSAGHHTE
+326 GAAGHHTE
-334 GDIEENEQA
+334 GDIEDNEQA

-390 IIRPIFGGG
+390 IIKPIFGGG

-422 DTPRGLYRITLTATG
+422 DTPRGLYRITLTAAG
-437 AVEKQYRAWL
+437 AAGKSYRAWL
-447 PVSSFVPEGLVFTNP
+447 PVSQFAPEGLVFTNP

-474 VTPIVSAA
+474 KTPIVAAA

-493 GSRGYTADL
+493 GSRGYTANSV
-502 MVKPDLAAP
+502 VKPDLAAP

-520 YSTSVTGSGS
+520 YGTKVTGSGS

-551 ELSPYINGNQIR
+551 GLSPYINGNQIR
-563 QYFIRG
+563 QYLIRG
-569 ADRERSRQY
+569 ADRENSHRY
-578 PDRYFGFGTLDLR
+578 PDRYYGFGILNLR
-591 KTFEALRNL
+591 KTFESLRNL

>member
-34 NACLLFIDNRYA
+34 NACLFFIDNRYA
-46 VLYTRKRDSYME
+46 ILYSKKRSDYME
-58 SFGELAYNIFP
+58 SFGNLAYNIFP

-74 MVGTADVANDG
+74 MDAAVGEAA
-85 IVMANDGRTML
+85 
-96 SDDRTNE
+96 
-103 NVYNSPSVLSM
+103 YNTPSILSM

-131 DVIIGIVDTGIDI
+131 DIVIGIVDTGIDI
-144 LNEEFRDEA
+144 LNEEFLNEY

-158 KYAWDQSINSFSGDT
+158 KYAWDQSVNSSSGDGYAG
-173 LEKNTEKMTEETSE
+173 EF
-187 EYPFGTYYTEEQL
+187 PFGTYYTEEQL
-200 NRVVEEGNSVLRGED
+200 NRFVEEGNSVLRGED
-215 NHGNF
+215 NHGNY

-235 SDLVVVKLKQ
+235 SDLVVVKLKK

-282 KTVSILIGFG
+282 ETVSILIGFG

-326 GSAGHHTE
+326 GSASHHTD
-334 GDIEENEQA
+334 GDIEDNEQA

-390 IIRPIFGGG
+390 IIKPIFGGG
-399 TIYVDYFLVEGQSGD
+399 TIYVDYFLVEGQAGD

-437 AVEKQYRAWL
+437 TVEKQYRAWL

-474 VTPIVSAA
+474 VTPIVSGA

-493 GSRGYTADL
+493 GSRGYTANSV
-502 MVKPDLAAP
+502 VKPDLAAP

-520 YSTSVTGSGS
+520 YGTKVTGSGS

-551 ELSPYINGNQIR
+551 GLSPYINGNQIR
-563 QYFIRG
+563 QYLIRG
-569 ADRERSRQY
+569 ADRENSRRY
-578 PDRYFGFGTLDLR
+578 PDRYYGFGTLNLR
-591 KTFEALRNL
+591 KTFESLRNL

>member
-13 DYADYIVEYNGDRQV
+13 DYADYIVEYNGDRQI

-34 NACLLFIDNRYA
+34 NACLFFIDNRYA
-46 VLYTRKRDSYME
+46 ILYSKKRSDYME
-58 SFGELAYNIFP
+58 SFGNLAYNIFP

-74 MVGTADVANDG
+74 MDVAG
-85 IVMANDGRTML
+85 GEAA
-96 SDDRTNE
+96 
-103 NVYNSPSVLSM
+103 YNTPSILSM

-131 DVIIGIVDTGIDI
+131 DIVIGIVDTGIDI
-144 LNEEFRDEA
+144 LNEEFLNEY

-158 KYAWDQSINSFSGDT
+158 KYAWDQSVNSSSGDSYAG
-173 LEKNTEKMTEETSE
+173 EF
-187 EYPFGTYYTEEQL
+187 PFGTYYTEEQL
-200 NRVVEEGNSVLRGED
+200 NRFVEEGNSVLRGED
-215 NHGNF
+215 NHGNY

-245 AKENLKE
+245 AKGNLKE

-326 GSAGHHTE
+326 GADGHHTE
-334 GDIEENEQA
+334 GDIEDNEQA

-390 IIRPIFGGG
+390 IIKPIFGGG

-422 DTPRGLYRITLTATG
+422 DTPRGLYRITLTAAG
-437 AVEKQYRAWL
+437 AAGKSYRAWL
-447 PVSSFVPEGLVFTNP
+447 PVSQFAPEGLVFTNP

-474 VTPIVSAA
+474 KTPIVAAA

-493 GSRGYTADL
+493 GSRGYTADSV
-502 MVKPDLAAP
+502 VKPDLAAP
-511 GVNITGAGP
+511 GVGITGAGA
-520 YSTSVTGSGS
+520 YGTTVTGSGS

-551 ELSPYINGNQIR
+551 GLSPYINGNQIR
-563 QYFIRG
+563 QCIIRG
-569 ADRERSRQY
+569 ADRENSHRY
-578 PDRYFGFGTLDLR
+578 PDRYYGFGILNLR
-591 KTFEALRNL
+591 KTFESLRNL

>member
-13 DYADYIVEYNGDRQV
+13 DYADYIVEYNGDRQI

-34 NACLLFIDNRYA
+34 NACLFFIDNRYA
-46 VLYTRKRDSYME
+46 ILYSKKRSDYME
-58 SFGELAYNIFP
+58 SFGNLAYNIFP

-74 MVGTADVANDG
+74 MDAAVGEAA
-85 IVMANDGRTML
+85 
-96 SDDRTNE
+96 
-103 NVYNSPSVLSM
+103 YNTPSILSM

-131 DVIIGIVDTGIDI
+131 DIVIGIVDTGIDI
-144 LNEEFRDEA
+144 LNEEFLNEY

-158 KYAWDQSINSFSGDT
+158 KYAWDQSVNSSSGDSYAG
-173 LEKNTEKMTEETSE
+173 EF
-187 EYPFGTYYTEEQL
+187 PFGTYYTEEQL
-200 NRVVEEGNSVLRGED
+200 NRFVEEGNSVLRGED
-215 NHGNF
+215 NHGNY

-245 AKENLKE
+245 AKGNLKE

-326 GSAGHHTE
+326 GAAGHHTE
-334 GDIEENEQA
+334 GDIEDNEQA

-390 IIRPIFGGG
+390 IIKPIFGGG

-437 AVEKQYRAWL
+437 TVEKQYRAWL
-447 PVSSFVPEGLVFTNP
+447 PVGSFVPEELVLTNP

-474 VTPIVSAA
+474 VTPIVSGA

-493 GSRGYTADL
+493 GSRGYTADSV
-502 MVKPDLAAP
+502 VKPDLAAP

-520 YSTSVTGSGS
+520 YGTKVTGSGS

-551 ELSPYINGNQIR
+551 GLSPYINGNQIR
-563 QYFIRG
+563 QYLIRG
-569 ADRERSRQY
+569 ADRENNHRY
-578 PDRYFGFGTLDLR
+578 PDRYYGFGILNLR
-591 KTFEALRNL
+591 KTFESLRNL

>member
-34 NACLLFIDNRYA
+34 NACLFFIDNRYA
-46 VLYTRKRDSYME
+46 ILYSKKRSDYME
-58 SFGELAYNIFP
+58 SFGNLAYNIFP

-74 MVGTADVANDG
+74 MDAAVGEAA
-85 IVMANDGRTML
+85 
-96 SDDRTNE
+96 
-103 NVYNSPSVLSM
+103 YNTPSILSM

-131 DVIIGIVDTGIDI
+131 DIVIGIVDTGIDI
-144 LNEEFRDEA
+144 LNEEFLNEY

-158 KYAWDQSINSFSGDT
+158 KYAWDQSVNSSSGDGYAG
-173 LEKNTEKMTEETSE
+173 EF
-187 EYPFGTYYTEEQL
+187 PFGTYYTEEQL
-200 NRVVEEGNSVLRGED
+200 NRFVEEGNSVLRGED
-215 NHGNF
+215 NHGNY

-235 SDLVVVKLKQ
+235 SDLVVVKLKK

-326 GSAGHHTE
+326 GSAGHHTD
-334 GDIEENEQA
+334 GDIEDNEQA

-390 IIRPIFGGG
+390 IIKPIFGGG

-437 AVEKQYRAWL
+437 TVEKQYRAWL

-474 VTPIVSAA
+474 VTPIVSGA

-493 GSRGYTADL
+493 GSRGYTANSV
-502 MVKPDLAAP
+502 VKPDLAAP

-520 YSTSVTGSGS
+520 YGTKVTGSGS

-551 ELSPYINGNQIR
+551 GLSPYINGNQIR

-569 ADRERSRQY
+569 ADRENSRRY
-578 PDRYFGFGTLDLR
+578 PDRYYGFGTLNLR
-591 KTFEALRNL
+591 KTFESLRNL

>member
-34 NACLLFIDNRYA
+34 NACLFFIDNRYA
-46 VLYTRKRDSYME
+46 ILYSKKRSDYME
-58 SFGELAYNIFP
+58 SFGNLAYNIFP

-74 MVGTADVANDG
+74 MDAAVGEAA
-85 IVMANDGRTML
+85 
-96 SDDRTNE
+96 
-103 NVYNSPSVLSM
+103 YNTPSILSM

-131 DVIIGIVDTGIDI
+131 DIVIGIVDTGIDI
-144 LNEEFRDEA
+144 LNEEFLNEY

-158 KYAWDQSINSFSGDT
+158 KYAWDQSVNSSSGDSYAG
-173 LEKNTEKMTEETSE
+173 EF
-187 EYPFGTYYTEEQL
+187 PFGTYYTEEQL
-200 NRVVEEGNSVLRGED
+200 NRFVEEGNSVLRGED
-215 NHGNF
+215 NHGNL

-235 SDLVVVKLKQ
+235 SDLVVVKLKK

-326 GSAGHHTE
+326 GSAGHHTD
-334 GDIEENEQA
+334 GNIEENEQA

-390 IIRPIFGGG
+390 IIKPIFGGG

-437 AVEKQYRAWL
+437 TVEKQYRAWL

-474 VTPIVSAA
+474 VTPIVSGA

-493 GSRGYTADL
+493 GSRGYTANSV
-502 MVKPDLAAP
+502 VKPDLAAP

-520 YSTSVTGSGS
+520 YGTKVTGSGS

-551 ELSPYINGNQIR
+551 GLSPYINGNQIR

-569 ADRERSRQY
+569 ADRENNRRY
-578 PDRYFGFGTLDLR
+578 PDRYYGFGTLNLR
-591 KTFEALRNL
+591 KTFESLRNL

>member
-34 NACLLFIDNRYA
+34 NACLFFIDNRYA
-46 VLYTRKRDSYME
+46 ILYSKKRSDYME
-58 SFGELAYNIFP
+58 SFGNLAYNIFP

-74 MVGTADVANDG
+74 MDVAEG
-85 IVMANDGRTML
+85 EAA
-96 SDDRTNE
+96 
-103 NVYNSPSVLSM
+103 YNTPSILSM

-131 DVIIGIVDTGIDI
+131 DIVIGIVDTGIDI
-144 LNEEFRDEA
+144 LNEEFLNEY

-158 KYAWDQSINSFSGDT
+158 KYAWDQSVNSSSGDSYAG
-173 LEKNTEKMTEETSE
+173 EF
-187 EYPFGTYYTEEQL
+187 PFGTYYTEEQL
-200 NRVVEEGNSVLRGED
+200 NRFVEEGNSVLRGED
-215 NHGNF
+215 NHGNY

-245 AKENLKE
+245 AKGNLKE

-326 GSAGHHTE
+326 GAAGHHTE
-334 GDIEENEQA
+334 GDIEDNEQA

-390 IIRPIFGGG
+390 IIKPIFGGG

-422 DTPRGLYRITLTATG
+422 DTPRGLYRITLTAAG
-437 AVEKQYRAWL
+437 AAGKSYRAWL
-447 PVSSFVPEGLVFTNP
+447 PVSQFAPEGLVFTNP

-474 VTPIVSAA
+474 KTPIVAAA

-493 GSRGYTADL
+493 GSRGYTADSV
-502 MVKPDLAAP
+502 VKPDLAAP

-520 YSTSVTGSGS
+520 YGTKVTGSGS

-551 ELSPYINGNQIR
+551 GLSPYINGNQIR
-563 QYFIRG
+563 QYLIRG
-569 ADRERSRQY
+569 ADRENSRRY
-578 PDRYFGFGTLDLR
+578 PDRYYGFGILNLR
-591 KTFEALRNL
+591 KTFESLRNL

>member
-34 NACLLFIDNRYA
+34 NACLFFIDNRYA
-46 VLYTRKRDSYME
+46 ILYSKKRSDYME
-58 SFGELAYNIFP
+58 SFGNLAYNIFP

-74 MVGTADVANDG
+74 MDAAVGEAA
-85 IVMANDGRTML
+85 
-96 SDDRTNE
+96 
-103 NVYNSPSVLSM
+103 YNTPSILSM

-131 DVIIGIVDTGIDI
+131 DIVIGIVDTGIDI
-144 LNEEFRDEA
+144 LNEEFLNEY

-158 KYAWDQSINSFSGDT
+158 KYAWDQSVNSSSGDGYAG
-173 LEKNTEKMTEETSE
+173 EF
-187 EYPFGTYYTEEQL
+187 PFGTYYTEEQL
-200 NRVVEEGNSVLRGED
+200 NRFVEEGNSVLRGED
-215 NHGNF
+215 NHGNY

-235 SDLVVVKLKQ
+235 SDLVVVKLKK

-317 CVSVAGGNE
+317 CVSVAGGTE
-326 GSAGHHTE
+326 GSAGHHTD
-334 GDIEENEQA
+334 GDIEDNEQA

-390 IIRPIFGGG
+390 IIKPIFGGG
-399 TIYVDYFLVEGQSGD
+399 TIYVDYFLVEGQAGD

-437 AVEKQYRAWL
+437 TVEKQYRAWL

-474 VTPIVSAA
+474 VTPIVSGA

-493 GSRGYTADL
+493 GSRGYTANSV
-502 MVKPDLAAP
+502 VKPDLAAP

-520 YSTSVTGSGS
+520 YGTKVTGSGS

-551 ELSPYINGNQIR
+551 GLSPYINGNQIR
-563 QYFIRG
+563 QYLIRG
-569 ADRERSRQY
+569 ADRENSRRY
-578 PDRYFGFGTLDLR
+578 PDRYYGFGTLNLR
-591 KTFEALRNL
+591 KTFESLRNL

>member
-34 NACLLFIDNRYA
+34 NACLFFIDNRYA
-46 VLYTRKRDSYME
+46 ILYSKKRSDYME
-58 SFGELAYNIFP
+58 SFGNLAYNIFP

-74 MVGTADVANDG
+74 MDAVVGEAA
-85 IVMANDGRTML
+85 
-96 SDDRTNE
+96 
-103 NVYNSPSVLSM
+103 YNTPSILSM

-131 DVIIGIVDTGIDI
+131 DIVIGIVDTGIDI
-144 LNEEFRDEA
+144 LNEEFLNEY

-158 KYAWDQSINSFSGDT
+158 KYAWDQSVNSSSGDSYAG
-173 LEKNTEKMTEETSE
+173 EF
-187 EYPFGTYYTEEQL
+187 PFGTYYTEEQL
-200 NRVVEEGNSVLRGED
+200 NRFVEEGNSVLRGED
-215 NHGNF
+215 NHGNY

-245 AKENLKE
+245 AKGNLKE

-326 GSAGHHTE
+326 GAAGHHTE
-334 GDIEENEQA
+334 GDIEDNEQA

-390 IIRPIFGGG
+390 IIKPIFGGG

-422 DTPRGLYRITLTATG
+422 DTPRGLYRITLTAAG
-437 AVEKQYRAWL
+437 AAGKSYRAWL
-447 PVSSFVPEGLVFTNP
+447 PVSQFAPEGLVFTNP

-474 VTPIVSAA
+474 KTPIVAAA

-493 GSRGYTADL
+493 GSRGYTADSV
-502 MVKPDLAAP
+502 VKPDLAAP
-511 GVNITGAGP
+511 GVGITGAGP
-520 YSTSVTGSGS
+520 YGTTVTGSGS

-551 ELSPYINGNQIR
+551 GLSPYINGNQIR
-563 QYFIRG
+563 QYLIRG
-569 ADRERSRQY
+569 ADRENNRRY
-578 PDRYFGFGTLDLR
+578 PDRYYGFGTLNLR
-591 KTFEALRNL
+591 KTFESLRNL

>member
-34 NACLLFIDNRYA
+34 NACLFFIDNRYA
-46 VLYTRKRDSYME
+46 ILYSKKRSDYME
-58 SFGELAYNIFP
+58 SFGNLAYNIFP

-74 MVGTADVANDG
+74 MDAAGGEAA
-85 IVMANDGRTML
+85 
-96 SDDRTNE
+96 
-103 NVYNSPSVLSM
+103 YNTPSILSM

-131 DVIIGIVDTGIDI
+131 DIVIGIVDTGIDI
-144 LNEEFRDEA
+144 LNEEFLNEY

-158 KYAWDQSINSFSGDT
+158 KYAWDQSVNSSSGDGYAG
-173 LEKNTEKMTEETSE
+173 EF
-187 EYPFGTYYTEEQL
+187 PFGTYYTEEQL
-200 NRVVEEGNSVLRGED
+200 NRFVEEGNSVLRGED
-215 NHGNF
+215 NHGNY

-235 SDLVVVKLKQ
+235 SDLVVVKLKK

-326 GSAGHHTE
+326 GSAGHHTD
-334 GDIEENEQA
+334 GDIEDNEQA

-390 IIRPIFGGG
+390 IIKPIFGGG
-399 TIYVDYFLVEGQSGD
+399 TIYVDYFLVEGQAGD

-437 AVEKQYRAWL
+437 TVEKQYRAWL

-474 VTPIVSAA
+474 VTPIVSGA

-493 GSRGYTADL
+493 GSRGYTANSV
-502 MVKPDLAAP
+502 VKPDLAAP

-520 YSTSVTGSGS
+520 YGTKVTGSGS

-551 ELSPYINGNQIR
+551 GLSPYINGNQIR
-563 QYFIRG
+563 QYLIRG
-569 ADRERSRQY
+569 ADRENSHRY
-578 PDRYFGFGTLDLR
+578 PDRYYGFGTLNLR
-591 KTFEALRNL
+591 KTFESLRNL

>member
-13 DYADYIVEYNGDRQV
+13 DYADYIVEYNGDRQI

-34 NACLLFIDNRYA
+34 NACLFFIDNRYA
-46 VLYTRKRDSYME
+46 ILYSKKRSDYME
-58 SFGELAYNIFP
+58 SFGNLAYNIFP

-74 MVGTADVANDG
+74 MDVAEG
-85 IVMANDGRTML
+85 EAA
-96 SDDRTNE
+96 
-103 NVYNSPSVLSM
+103 YNTPSILSM

-131 DVIIGIVDTGIDI
+131 DIVIGIVDTGIDI
-144 LNEEFRDEA
+144 LNEEFLNEY

-158 KYAWDQSINSFSGDT
+158 KYAWDQSVNSSSGDGYAG
-173 LEKNTEKMTEETSE
+173 EF
-187 EYPFGTYYTEEQL
+187 PFGTYYTEEQL
-200 NRVVEEGNSVLRGED
+200 NRFVEEGNSVLRGED
-215 NHGNF
+215 NHGNY

-245 AKENLKE
+245 AKGNLKE

-326 GSAGHHTE
+326 GAAGHHTE
-334 GDIEENEQA
+334 GDIEDNEQA

-390 IIRPIFGGG
+390 IIKPIFGGG

-422 DTPRGLYRITLTATG
+422 DTPRGLYRITLTAAG
-437 AVEKQYRAWL
+437 AAGKSYRAWL
-447 PVSSFVPEGLVFTNP
+447 PVSQFAPEGLVFTNP

-474 VTPIVSAA
+474 KTPIVAAA

-493 GSRGYTADL
+493 GSRGYTADSV
-502 MVKPDLAAP
+502 VKPDLAAP
-511 GVNITGAGP
+511 GVGITGAGP
-520 YSTSVTGSGS
+520 YGTTVTGSGS

-551 ELSPYINGNQIR
+551 GLSPYINGNQIR
-563 QYFIRG
+563 QYLIRG
-569 ADRERSRQY
+569 ADRENNRRY
-578 PDRYFGFGTLDLR
+578 PDRYYGFGTLNLR
-591 KTFEALRNL
+591 KTFESLRNL

>member
-34 NACLLFIDNRYA
+34 NACLFFIDNRYA
-46 VLYTRKRDSYME
+46 ILYSKKRSDYME
-58 SFGELAYNIFP
+58 SFGNLAYNIFP

-74 MVGTADVANDG
+74 MDAAVGEAA
-85 IVMANDGRTML
+85 
-96 SDDRTNE
+96 
-103 NVYNSPSVLSM
+103 YNTPSILSM

-131 DVIIGIVDTGIDI
+131 DIVIGIVDTGIDI
-144 LNEEFRDEA
+144 LNEEFLNEY

-158 KYAWDQSINSFSGDT
+158 KYAWNQSVNSSSGDSYAG
-173 LEKNTEKMTEETSE
+173 EF
-187 EYPFGTYYTEEQL
+187 PFGTYYTEEQL
-200 NRVVEEGNSVLRGED
+200 NRFVEEGNSVLRGED
-215 NHGNF
+215 NHGNY

-245 AKENLKE
+245 AKGNLKE

-326 GSAGHHTE
+326 GAAGHHTE
-334 GDIEENEQA
+334 GDIEDNEQA

-390 IIRPIFGGG
+390 IIKPIFGGG

-422 DTPRGLYRITLTATG
+422 DTPRGLYRITLTAAG
-437 AVEKQYRAWL
+437 AAGKSYRAWL
-447 PVSSFVPEGLVFTNP
+447 PVSQFAPEGLVFTNP

-474 VTPIVSAA
+474 KTPIVAAA

-493 GSRGYTADL
+493 GSRGYTADSV
-502 MVKPDLAAP
+502 VKPDLAAP
-511 GVNITGAGP
+511 GVGITGAGP
-520 YSTSVTGSGS
+520 YGTTVTGSGS

-551 ELSPYINGNQIR
+551 GLSPYINGNQIR
-563 QYFIRG
+563 QYLIRG
-569 ADRERSRQY
+569 ADRENSRRY
-578 PDRYFGFGTLDLR
+578 PDRYYGFGILNLR
-591 KTFEALRNL
+591 KTFESLRNL

>member
-34 NACLLFIDNRYA
+34 NACLFFIDNRYA
-46 VLYTRKRDSYME
+46 ILYSKKRSDYME
-58 SFGELAYNIFP
+58 SFGNLAYNIFP

-74 MVGTADVANDG
+74 MDAAVGEAA
-85 IVMANDGRTML
+85 
-96 SDDRTNE
+96 
-103 NVYNSPSVLSM
+103 YNTPSILSM

-131 DVIIGIVDTGIDI
+131 DIVIGIVDTGIDI
-144 LNEEFRDEA
+144 LNEEFLNEY

-158 KYAWDQSINSFSGDT
+158 KYAWDQSVNSSSGDSYAG
-173 LEKNTEKMTEETSE
+173 EF
-187 EYPFGTYYTEEQL
+187 PFGTYYTEEQL
-200 NRVVEEGNSVLRGED
+200 NRFVEEGNSVLRGED
-215 NHGNF
+215 NHGNY

-235 SDLVVVKLKQ
+235 SDLVVVKLKK

-326 GSAGHHTE
+326 GSAGHHTD

-390 IIRPIFGGG
+390 IIKPIFGGG
-399 TIYVDYFLVEGQSGD
+399 TIYVDYFLVEGQAGD

-437 AVEKQYRAWL
+437 TVEKQYRAWL

-474 VTPIVSAA
+474 VTPIVSGA

-493 GSRGYTADL
+493 GSRGYTANSV
-502 MVKPDLAAP
+502 VKPDLAAP

-520 YSTSVTGSGS
+520 YGTKVTGSGS

-551 ELSPYINGNQIR
+551 GLSPYINGNQIR
-563 QYFIRG
+563 QYLIRG
-569 ADRERSRQY
+569 ADRENSRRY
-578 PDRYFGFGTLDLR
+578 PDRYYGFGTLNLR
-591 KTFEALRNL
+591 KTFESLRNL

>member
-34 NACLLFIDNRYA
+34 NACLFFIDNRYA
-46 VLYTRKRDSYME
+46 ILYSKKRSDYME
-58 SFGELAYNIFP
+58 SFGNLAYNIFP

-74 MVGTADVANDG
+74 MDAAVGETA
-85 IVMANDGRTML
+85 
-96 SDDRTNE
+96 
-103 NVYNSPSVLSM
+103 YNTPSILSM

-131 DVIIGIVDTGIDI
+131 DIVIGIVDTGIDI
-144 LNEEFRDEA
+144 LNEEFLNGY

-158 KYAWDQSINSFSGDT
+158 KYAWDQSVNSSSGDSYAG
-173 LEKNTEKMTEETSE
+173 EF
-187 EYPFGTYYTEEQL
+187 PFGTYYTEEQL
-200 NRVVEEGNSVLRGED
+200 NRFVEEGNSVLRGED
-215 NHGNF
+215 NHGNL

-235 SDLVVVKLKQ
+235 SDLVVVKLKK

-326 GSAGHHTE
+326 GSAGHHTD

-390 IIRPIFGGG
+390 IIKPIFGGG

-437 AVEKQYRAWL
+437 TVEKQYRAWL

-474 VTPIVSAA
+474 VTPIVSGA

-493 GSRGYTADL
+493 GSRGYTANSV
-502 MVKPDLAAP
+502 VKPDLAAP

-520 YSTSVTGSGS
+520 YGTKVTGSGS

-551 ELSPYINGNQIR
+551 GLSPYINGNQIR

-569 ADRERSRQY
+569 ADRENNRRY
-578 PDRYFGFGTLDLR
+578 PDRYYGFGTLNLR
-591 KTFEALRNL
+591 KTFESLRNL